1 MPRKGNAELLAG
13 CSRGDQDSWDEMVE
27 RFGKLVWSVVR
38 SHRMNAVDAEDVRQL
53 TWLRLVQNID
63 RIRDPDRI
71 GDWLATVA
79 RRESLKVLVRGNKIV
94 TVGDSDTLDGLSGR
108 SESPEQIILRAQ
120 RREETLRAIGTLS
133 EQCRGVLMLAL
144 ADPPASYDEIS
155 TALSMSVGSVG
166 PIRTRCLR
174 RLHRLL
180 AAEDGERLPQEL
192 LRARCGATASTHPD
206 VSGPRRVKA
215 LVGGGRETAARQAGQ
230 AGQE

>member
-1 MPRKGNAELLAG
+1 MPRKGNAELVAR
-13 CSRGDQDSWDEMVE
+13 CSRGDQDAWDEMVE
-27 RFGKLVWSVVR
+27 RFERLVWSVVR
-38 SHRMNAVDAEDVRQL
+38 SHRLNDVDAEDIRQL

-79 RRESLKVLVRGNKIV
+79 RRESLKVLVRGNRLV
-94 TVGDSDTLDGLSGR
+94 MVGDSETLDGLSGH
-108 SESPEQIILRAQ
+108 SESPEQITLRAQ
-120 RREETLRAIGTLS
+120 HREETLRAIDTLS

-144 ADPPASYDEIS
+144 ADPPASYGEIS

-180 AAEDGERLPQEL
+180 AASEAERAPQEL
-192 LRARCGATASTHPD
+192 LRTGCRTASIHPD
-206 VSGPRRVKA
+206 VSGPRHVKA
-215 LVGGGRETAARQAGQ
+215 LVRGGRAPAAGQ